1 MGAVGKR
8 CEQTDCED
16 RFGFRTFKDRLDF
29 HHVTYLSRDLRCIS
43 ARHLFNIYI
52 NLLTPG
58 SSVRLHGGN
67 PLPAFTVPAI
77 LLTSIYSVAFG

>member
-1 MGAVGKR
+1 
-8 CEQTDCED
+8 
-16 RFGFRTFKDRLDF
+16 LDF
-29 HHVTYLSRDLRCIS
+29 HHVTYLSRDLRFIS

-77 LLTSIYSVAFG
+77 LLTSTRSLLDESKDETGLGNLINAY